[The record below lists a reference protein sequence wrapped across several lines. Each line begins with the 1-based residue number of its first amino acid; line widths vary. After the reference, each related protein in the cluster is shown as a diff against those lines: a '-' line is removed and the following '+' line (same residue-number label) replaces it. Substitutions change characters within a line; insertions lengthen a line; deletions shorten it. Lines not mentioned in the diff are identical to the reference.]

1 MILAECE
8 KMSAQ
13 SADSCMI
20 FENALK
26 MLKVIVIID
35 HLKSAPSVDQTRSHF
50 LVDFFMFVRK
60 FQIDE

>member
-8 KMSAQ
+8 RMSAQ

-20 FENALK
+20 FEKSLK
-26 MLKVIVIID
+26 MLEVIVIID
-35 HLKSAPSVDQTRSHF
+35 HLKSAPSLDETRSPF
-50 LVDFFMFVRK
+50 LVDFFIFLCD